1 MVALLVVF
9 SIAVSAPANDA
20 RAAAFPGAEGYGA
33 EATGGRGG
41 SVIHVT
47 TLDPAGPGSLQAA
60 LSASGPRIIVFDVS
74 GVITADE
81 IRITQGDFTLAGETA
96 PGGGIT
102 LNARLVST
110 YRDTAVT
117 NFIIRH
123 IRVRPTDLSGEQG
136 DAIQIASNSNFILD
150 HVTASW
156 GSDETVDLYESHDF
170 TVQWSTIEASATHAG
185 HPDGDF
191 HNYGLING
199 PDGYNASIHH
209 NLFAHHNQRSPAV
222 ANGMSAI
229 VNNVVYN
236 FWRGFNHHNPADTQ
250 GFNFIG
256 NYYKPGPDADDPIAI
271 LIDDE
276 DETSGP
282 YYYMADL
289 CYGGAPT
296 PNPWEIV
303 AHWPTTMSPVPSQA
317 DAPFATPAVTTHS
330 CEEAYNQ
337 VLDQAGAWPR
347 DTITLATI
355 SEVKSGT
362 GSWGR
367 VVPADLMAGLTPT
380 TAPADSD
387 GDGMPDDWEA
397 ARGLDPDFADDAGDD
412 DGDGYTNIEA
422 YLQYRADLLVDGG
435 ATDPADTTPPTPP
448 GELTARAVSAT
459 RIDLSWSAANDDVAV
474 SGYRI
479 YRDGQAVATTTALSY
494 TDTGLAP
501 ATTYAYALAAYDGA
515 GNESGLCPAVAAVTP
530 EDSGDDG
537 AGGDAGGGD
546 AGGGS
551 GDNNNGDEDGGGAG
565 ESGFCFLRT
574 LHIF

>member
-1 MVALLVVF
+1 MVF
-9 SIAVSAPANDA
+9 SLASCLLAIHA

-47 TLDPAGPGSLQAA
+47 TIDPAGPGSLQAA

-74 GVITADE
+74 GVITADD

-156 GSDETVDLYESHDF
+156 GADETVDLYASHDF

-222 ANGMSAI
+222 ANGTSAI

-236 FWRGFNHHNPADTQ
+236 FRRGFNHHNPADTS

-256 NYYKPGPDADDPIAI
+256 NYYKPGPDEDAPIAI

-276 DETSGP
+276 DEASGP

-289 CYGGAPT
+289 CYDGT
-296 PNPWEIV
+296 PLTNPWEIV
-303 AHWPTTMSPVPSQA
+303 AYWPTTMSPVPSQA
-317 DAPFATPAVTTHS
+317 NAPFATPAITTHS
-330 CEEAYNQ
+330 CEEAFDQ
-337 VLDQAGAWPR
+337 VLAQAGAWPR

-387 GDGMPDDWEA
+387 GDGMPDDWES
-397 ARGLDPDFADDAGDD
+397 ARGLDPDRADDAEDD

-422 YLQYRADLLVDGG
+422 YLHYRADLLVDGG
-435 ATDPADTTPPTPP
+435 SNDAADTSPPTPP
-448 GELTARAVSAT
+448 DNLAALPVSST
-459 RIDLSWSAANDDVAV
+459 RIDLSWSAANDDVGV

-494 TDTGLAP
+494 ADTGLAP
-501 ATTYAYALAAYDGA
+501 ATTYAYALSAYDGA
-515 GNESGLCPAVAAVTP
+515 GNESELSPVLGAATP
-530 EDSGDDG
+530 EDSDD
-537 AGGDAGGGD
+537 DE
-546 AGGGS
+546 GGGS
-551 GDNNNGDEDGGGAG
+551 GDTGNNNSGAEGGAG
-565 ESGFCFLRT
+565 DSGFCFLRT
-574 LHIF
+574 LRAF